1 MVPLPR
7 TGAVHEVSAGV
18 VAMGTPTRPSALPI
32 GRLRA
37 DAGRI
42 RRGAADAVVY
52 TPGGDGSPVLLAPTD
67 VVLLRADLL
76 PALGRAV
83 PELAG
88 RPRGAPGRDPAVVLL
103 DVQWQVNLLAGTVIA
118 LDGPAAAVDESPGAL
133 ARRRRDLLRMLTV
146 NLSSRWLGTLL
157 PLAQLAMVSGALA
170 SAGAD
175 TSALDLQRSPG
186 GDGDGTLALPA
197 GALTGALALDAAGAA
212 LPEDAPRRDAVQA
225 MRRLPDP
232 VLASLVRDALPVL
245 TDGRD
250 DAERA
255 RVARLRGL
263 LGVDRLLE
271 APPELLVAEPGD
283 PSTGGLAAGLA
294 AGLGDGGPRL
304 CRFDTRAQRAD
315 DGTALDAALARADAV
330 VLRGVTLLDVPGL
343 AFTRLPLL
351 VDLRGTDLLVL
362 MRNAARTDGPGAA
375 LADLCERADAVVVDD
390 DRSRDI
396 LLGALAGAH
405 RVNDAVYD
413 SDPSLSELVA
423 VDPAGAAVLAFCRRP
438 VRAADRVL
446 DAGPDGPAG
455 ADRPLGG
462 GARAAARR
470 LVAASR
476 RLMAVGHGTAND
488 EER

>member
-7 TGAVHEVSAGV
+7 TDAVHEVSAGV
-18 VAMGTPTRPSALPI
+18 VAMGTPTQPSALPI

-42 RRGAADAVVY
+42 RRGAVDAVVY
-52 TPGGDGSPVLLAPTD
+52 TPGGDGTPVLLAPAD

-88 RPRGAPGRDPAVVLL
+88 RSRGVPGRDPAVVLL

-118 LDGPAAAVDESPGAL
+118 LDGPAAAVDERPEAL

-146 NLSSRWLGTLL
+146 NLSSCWLGTLL

-170 SAGAD
+170 SAGVD
-175 TSALDLQRSPG
+175 TSALDLQRAPG
-186 GDGDGTLALPA
+186 GDNDGTLALPA

-245 TDGRD
+245 TDERD
-250 DAERA
+250 DTERA

-271 APPELLVAEPGD
+271 APLELLVAEPGD
-283 PSTGGLAAGLA
+283 PSAGGLAAGLA

-304 CRFDTRAQRAD
+304 RRFDTRAQRAD
-315 DGTALDAALARADAV
+315 DGTALDAVLARADAV
-330 VLRGVTLLDVPGL
+330 VLRGATLLDVPGL

-351 VDLRGTDLLVL
+351 VDLRGTDLLSL

-375 LADLCERADAVVVDD
+375 LADLCERADTVVVDD
-390 DRSRDI
+390 DQSRDI

-446 DAGPDGPAG
+446 DAGPDGPASTH
-455 ADRPLGG
+455 RPPGG
-462 GARAAARR
+462 GARTAARC

-476 RLMAVGHGTAND
+476 RLMAVGYGTAND

>member
-1 MVPLPR
+1 MVPPCA
-7 TGAVHEVSAGV
+7 GSVHEVSRNV
-18 VAMGTPTRPSALPI
+18 VAIGTPTQTLVLPRS
-32 GRLRA
+32 RLRA
-37 DAGRI
+37 DAARI
-42 RRGAADAVVY
+42 RRGTADAVVY

-67 VVLLRADLL
+67 VVLLRASLL
-76 PALGRAV
+76 PAMGRIV
-83 PELAG
+83 PELAE
-88 RPRGAPGRDPAVVLL
+88 RSRGTLDRDPAVVLL
-103 DVQWQVNLLAGTVIA
+103 DIQWQINLLAGTVIA

-232 VLASLVRDALPVL
+232 VLASLVRGALPVL

-271 APPELLVAEPGD
+271 APLELLVAEPGD
-283 PSTGGLAAGLA
+283 PSTGGLAAGL
-294 AGLGDGGPRL
+294 GDGGPRL
-304 CRFDTRAQRAD
+304 RRFDTRAQRAD

-351 VDLRGTDLLVL
+351 VDLRGTDILSL
-362 MRNAARTDGPGAA
+362 MRNATRTDGPGAA
-375 LADLCERADAVVVDD
+375 LADLCERADVVVVDD
-390 DRSRDI
+390 DRTRDI